1 MQSPQ
6 PAGPGARLPVSQ
18 GVWSQTRCVLADANA
33 GFEPAKAFQLAGLR
47 VQCSTT
53 ERGEA
58 KGNRTLV
65 LPGNGPDAQPLSY
78 SLDLEPAE
86 HTHRKARR
94 ASRVSTSPDPWRVQG
109 GGQLPDECGESIT
122 FTGDGRIDCRIAR
135 DAHPHC
141 RYDSPFVSDIGMTFR
156 SQNEP
161 TCATAGKSSSTL

>member
-18 GVWSQTRCVLADANA
+18 VVWSRTRCVLADACV
-33 GFEPAKAFQLAGLR
+33 GFEPTKAFQLAGLK

-94 ASRVSTSPDPWRVQG
+94 ASRVSTSPDPWPVQG
-109 GGQLPDECGESIT
+109 GAQLPDECGESIT
-122 FTGDGRIDCRIAR
+122 FTGDGELIVALAVTLTPNAGMTAPSI
-135 DAHPHC
+135 
-141 RYDSPFVSDIGMTFR
+141 SDIGLTFR